1 MNSAPPRTH
10 RNGLTDTG
18 IRFAL
23 LMTVVTASSISM
35 LDTALA
41 PEPNDTPGDALGC
54 LLAAGIDP
62 DGRHLDNMT
71 VGGSRPEAMRECLS
85 AVPTVENWKGLVTTL
100 VLLAVA
106 ALTYW
111 WLPRWRELRRRTLA
125 VETVDRDGALA
136 AELAELRELAGIG
149 HRVRFRIDPERTSAG
164 AVVYGRFGRYTVC
177 LHAGLLALRGSDRD
191 GFRAVV
197 LHEFAHV
204 RNRDVDFAY
213 SSTALWRAFVL
224 LALLPYLFQQGS
236 MLVDGLL
243 GRSDSPFWPGA
254 ASMIAY
260 SLLSGLLL
268 VALVHLTRADLLRR
282 RELHADAQAVFWGA
296 DASAWGHRDPRTRVA
311 ALLRR
316 VTALLRTHPD
326 WAERR
331 GVLADPARLSDVGA
345 PQMFLTGVAGT
356 LLLNASTA
364 VPAGT
369 MGSAWLTAAFV
380 APLLVIVLR
389 RSVLRSDPAAGD
401 RTESGAAAGLWLGC
415 GLMVGE
421 FVRGGNSGNEWLV
434 AEPWYML
441 LFLAVGA
448 VPAVWSAQSMR
459 LELALGR
466 RGLRTAAALLN
477 GLVTLVLVWGGLRWW
492 QQWGQ
497 YQAMGVTSQ
506 TGTYRR
512 LVTQSFPGPWQDY
525 GWELSTAA
533 NSFPP
538 LFTLNGNV
546 LLAVTVAVMVLF
558 PLLLHLGAGR
568 TTLRL
573 RLRRTLWAGV
583 SGGILCLTAFAA
595 GSYVLHAGRPDSGQE
610 RYTAAFLYVNALWL
624 LIILMAVCLLTAA
637 VVAAVSRRHWL
648 LRGML
653 AAQVVQLTGY
663 AAVFLLISADG
674 CFGPLNRVAVRC
686 HWLPES
692 GWTITELIVAQ
703 SLTATI
709 LLSAFAALTGAGIGR
724 TVRRYRQ
731 TRTATAGNAAAPPAG
746 RGPDAKDPES
756 AGSAAPQPDLAPHAA
771 RVWPSRL
778 RRGAALALCLPVL
791 LLTVSAQSGKAQSWQ
806 GKASSSSAAE
816 QRSTAEQRFGALL
829 DTPATA
835 RGAKIREWQALAWL
849 TKGGLTR
856 IKRINDAYVQL
867 SDALIEMAEQK
878 PGPNGKIK
886 LDGDELGRL
895 CGTLG
900 RRAKEADSYFAM
912 PDRDLQKRWSGTLR
926 RLVSGSGDCVSGVGE
941 GKGTKKQSDAERD
954 RLLKRFL
961 EDSPRLMQEL
971 GRILDD
977 ISRVATTSSKS
988 SSRGR

>member
-1 MNSAPPRTH
+1 MNRPVNSAPPRTH

-41 PEPNDTPGDALGC
+41 PEPDDTPGDALGC

-62 DGRHLDNMT
+62 DGSHLDNMT

-85 AVPTVENWKGLVTTL
+85 AVPTVENWKGLVATL

-125 VETVDRDGALA
+125 VETVDPDGALA

-191 GFRAVV
+191 AFRAVV
-197 LHEFAHV
+197 LHEFAHL

-243 GRSDSPFWPGA
+243 GLSDSPFWPGA
-254 ASMIAY
+254 GSMIAY
-260 SLLSGLLL
+260 SVLSGLLL

-282 RELHADAQAVFWGA
+282 RELHADAQAVSWGA

-331 GVLADPARLSDVGA
+331 GALADPARLWDVGA
-345 PQMFLTGVAGT
+345 LQMFLTGVAGT
-356 LLLNASTA
+356 LLLNAATA
-364 VPAGT
+364 VPAGA

-380 APLLVIVLR
+380 APLLVLVLR
-389 RSVLRSDPAAGD
+389 RSVLRSGPAAGD
-401 RTESGAAAGLWLGC
+401 RTEDGAAAGLWLGC

-441 LFLAVGA
+441 VLLAVGA

-477 GLVTLVLVWGGLRWW
+477 GLVTLLLVWGGLRWW

-497 YQAMGVTSQ
+497 FQAMGVTSQ
-506 TGTYRR
+506 TDTFRR
-512 LVTQSFPGPWQDY
+512 LVTQTFPGPWQDY

-533 NSFPP
+533 NSLLP
-538 LFTLNGNV
+538 LLMLNGNL
-546 LLAVTVAVMVLF
+546 LLAVTVVAMVLF
-558 PLLLHLGAGR
+558 PLLLHLLAGR
-568 TTLRL
+568 TTL

-583 SGGILCLTAFAA
+583 SGGVLCLTAFAA
-595 GSYVLHAGRPDSGQE
+595 GSYVLHAGRPDSGEE
-610 RYTAAFLYVNALWL
+610 RYTPAFLYVNALWL

-637 VVAAVSRRHWL
+637 VVAGLSRRHWL
-648 LRGML
+648 LRGIL

-663 AAVFLLISADG
+663 AAVFPLISADG
-674 CFGPLNRVAVRC
+674 CFGPLNRIAVRC

-692 GWTITELIVAQ
+692 GWTNTELIVDQ

-709 LLSAFAALTGAGIGR
+709 LLSAFAALSGAGIGR
-724 TVRRYRQ
+724 AVHRYRKTYRR
-731 TRTATAGNAAAPPAG
+731 TRTAAAGNAATSPAG
-746 RGPDAKDPES
+746 RRPDALDPES

-771 RVWPSRL
+771 QVWPSRL

-791 LLTVSAQSGKAQSWQ
+791 LLNVSAHTGKAQPWQ
-806 GKASSSSAAE
+806 GKVSSSSA
-816 QRSTAEQRFGALL
+816 SEQRFRALL
-829 DTPATA
+829 DTPAAA

-856 IKRINDAYVQL
+856 TKRINDTYLQL
-867 SDALIEMAEQK
+867 SDALIEMAGQK

-886 LDGDELGRL
+886 LDGDKLGRL

-912 PDRDLQKRWSGTLR
+912 PDRELQKRWSGTLR
-926 RLVSGSGDCVSGVGE
+926 RLAGGSGDCVSGVGD

-954 RLLKRFL
+954 RLFKRFL
-961 EDSPRLMQEL
+961 EDSPHLIEEL

-977 ISRVATTSSKS
+977 IARVAKTSSKGPS
-988 SSRGR
+988 QGR